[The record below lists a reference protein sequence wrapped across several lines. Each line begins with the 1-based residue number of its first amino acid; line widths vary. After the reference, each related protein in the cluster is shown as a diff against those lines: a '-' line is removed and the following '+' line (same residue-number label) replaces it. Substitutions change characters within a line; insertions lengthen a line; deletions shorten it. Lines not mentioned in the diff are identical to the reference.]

1 MKIKSNIR
9 NYILIGLSASV
20 MMGCLVLIKL
30 YGRNI
35 GVIILLV
42 IALLIFGKS
51 ADNVLKGYDDIEGKK
66 KIDIEMKDERNTFI
80 REKAGAKTN
89 YIMLILNTCTL
100 YVLAFMNAE
109 LWTICL
115 FGALIFLQG
124 IISILTYNYYSK
136 RY

>member
-89 YIMLILNTCTL
+89 YFMLHLNSITILI
-100 YVLAFMNAE
+100 LAFMNAE
-109 LWTICL
+109 LWVVCL
-115 FGALIFLQG
+115 FGALLFLQG
-124 IISILTYNYYSK
+124 IISILTYNYYAK